1 MKNTFLDKVGNGEY
15 LGGVDIIVNKIITSN
30 TFYHYF
36 LLMEKVRETFEKA
49 WKGVIAPNK
58 YQYNINT
65 VCPREQLVD
74 NHLI

>member
-1 MKNTFLDKVGNGEY
+1 
-15 LGGVDIIVNKIITSN
+15 
-30 TFYHYF
+30 
-36 LLMEKVRETFEKA
+36 MEKVRETFEKA